1 MTCPRVIQRPQEY
14 AIAARAPGNRSA
26 QFRHKSANSNH
37 PEVYPAGT
45 AVPGVTEA
53 NMTDTSDG
61 TRKKTATS
69 GPSPLALLRSAR
81 DQLAELTGL
90 CPESVPRMEQTDEGW
105 VLDAE
110 VVELA
115 RVPETMSLMA
125 LYEVTLDPDG
135 QLTGY
140 RRIRRYERGRS
151 DRG

>member
-1 MTCPRVIQRPQEY
+1 
-14 AIAARAPGNRSA
+14 
-26 QFRHKSANSNH
+26 
-37 PEVYPAGT
+37 
-45 AVPGVTEA
+45 
-53 NMTDTSDG
+53 MTDTSDG
-61 TRKKTATS
+61 THKKTANS

-81 DQLAELTGL
+81 EQLTELTGL
-90 CPESVPRMEQTDEGW
+90 YPESMPRLEQTDEGW
-105 VLDAE
+105 VLDVE

>member
-1 MTCPRVIQRPQEY
+1 MPSGEFDGPREY
-14 AIAARAPGNRSA
+14 AIADRAPGFRSA
-26 QFRHKSANSNH
+26 QFRHKSGNSN
-37 PEVYPAGT
+37 PEVYPAGA
-45 AVPGVTEA
+45 AVPGATEA

-61 TRKKTATS
+61 TRKKAATS

-81 DQLAELTGL
+81 EQLAELTGL
-90 CPESVPRMEQTDEGW
+90 YPESMPRLEQTDEGW
-105 VLDAE
+105 VLDVE

>member
-1 MTCPRVIQRPQEY
+1 MR
-14 AIAARAPGNRSA
+14 AAR
-26 QFRHKSANSNH
+26 
-37 PEVYPAGT
+37 E
-45 AVPGVTEA
+45 
-53 NMTDTSDG
+53 
-61 TRKKTATS
+61 
-69 GPSPLALLRSAR
+69 
-81 DQLAELTGL
+81 QLAELTGL
-90 CPESVPRMEQTDEGW
+90 YPEALPRLERTEEGW

-140 RRIRRYERGRS
+140 RRVRRYERGRS